1 MSAKAPETATVLTSQ
16 QEPVIIIGFTR
27 PQGPVVIIIKTD
39 ITAGHIVTKTINR
52 TASAFKYSKINMYAN
67 DCDHSAFKYSKIN
80 IYANACDHN
89 TFKYSMINMYANAC
103 DHNTINDYMVAASLQ
118 Y

>member
-16 QEPVIIIGFTR
+16 QEPVIIIGFTC
-27 PQGPVVIIIKTD
+27 PQGPAVIIIKTD

-67 DCDHSAFKYSKIN
+67 ACDHSAFKYSK
-80 IYANACDHN
+80 
-89 TFKYSMINMYANAC
+89 INMYANAC
-103 DHNTINDYMVAASLQ
+103 DHNTINDYMVASSLQ